1 MQPGATG
8 WRTEGKKIR
17 GVPKRA
23 HLGEI
28 HLYKAGRSLFTG
40 SVLLFLCGNR
50 QDLSNHRCTNS
61 FLHERPRKRCEFDFF
76 RKLFYNKNKIKSHTE
91 GLNEYFNCRQRI

>member
-1 MQPGATG
+1 MRMGAMG

-17 GVPKRA
+17 GVPKRT
-23 HLGEI
+23 HLGEK
-28 HLYKAGRSLFTG
+28 HLCNAGRSFTG
-40 SVLLFLCGNR
+40 SVLLFLCCNS
-50 QDLSNHRCTNS
+50 QDLSNHRSTNS
-61 FLHERPRKRCEFDFF
+61 FLHERPRKRGEFDFF